1 MSSNVRR
8 VFCAVAGLMAGVVS
22 ASGAD
27 AIRVSGSTTVN
38 AAVFSE
44 HKAEIEAAV
53 GQPILVTPNG
63 SGNGLKDLVE
73 GRADVAMLSSVLA
86 KVAAKAN
93 IDPHGLNQ
101 FPLVDARL
109 VFIVH
114 PSNPVKS
121 LTLDQV
127 KSVMAGTI
135 SNWKQLGG
143 PDLGIVGIVET
154 VGGGVRMVTEEGVMQ
169 VPPHRPGRQNYEGR
183 QDRGARE
190 DHARRARNRQLTAQH
205 DRNDHAGDGQ
215 GRAADAFPHREGRR
229 LTRDP
234 EADHRGPYCGQVLA
248 SRVLKNRPTPNS
260 QLPIPKR
267 IGSWALEVGS

>member
-8 VFCAVAGLMAGVVS
+8 MFCAVAGLMAGVVS

-86 KVAAKAN
+86 KVAEKAN
-93 IDPHGLNQ
+93 IDPQGLNQ

-127 KSVMAGTI
+127 KGVMAGTI
-135 SNWKQLGG
+135 SNWKELGG
-143 PDLGIVGIVET
+143 PDLGIVGVVET
-154 VGGGVRMVTEEGVMQ
+154 VGGGVRMVTDEGVMHGTPIAAAVKALKGDKIAGLVKTTPGALGIASSQ
-169 VPPHRPGRQNYEGR
+169 HNTTGTSALATDKAVPQMLVLIVK
-183 QDRGARE
+183 GAASPAIQKLIVA
-190 DHARRARNRQLTAQH
+190 ARTA
-205 DRNDHAGDGQ
+205 AK
-215 GRAADAFPHREGRR
+215 
-229 LTRDP
+229 
-234 EADHRGPYCGQVLA
+234 
-248 SRVLKNRPTPNS
+248 S
-260 QLPIPKR
+260 
-267 IGSWALEVGS
+267 